1 MRALKYVPLVLAL
14 GLVILTGAV
23 CMKTPDQTKFA
34 TPEAAAA
41 ALLEA
46 LKANDTGKLGKIFGR
61 DVVETIA
68 SGDPVSDR
76 HDREVVALA
85 MEQSCR
91 WSPLSEGR
99 SELIIG
105 DEQWPYPAPLVK
117 EGSEWRFDSEAA
129 KEEILARRV
138 GRNELYV
145 ISLCRAYVDVQR
157 DYASQPHDAKP
168 AGLFAQRIRSSPDR
182 QDGLYYPTKPGQR
195 RSPMGDLAAQAALD
209 GYDENKTSASPFWG
223 YQFRI
228 LSAQGDAA
236 PGGRKSYL
244 NNGDMSGGFALV
256 AFPARYAYSGVMTF
270 IVNQDGVVYEKDLGQ
285 DRSTLAAGMAE
296 YNPDQ
301 TWTIVRSG
309 DAENPGGN

>member
-1 MRALKYVPLVLAL
+1 MRELKHVPLVLVL
-14 GLVILTGAV
+14 GLFILAGAA
-23 CMKTPDQTKFA
+23 CTRTPEQTRFA
-34 TPEAAAA
+34 TPEAASA

-46 LKANDTGKLGKIFGR
+46 LKTNDTGKLGEIFGR

-76 HDREVVALA
+76 RDREVVALA

-91 WSPLSEGR
+91 WSPLGEGR

-117 EGSEWRFDSEAA
+117 IGSEWQFDSETA
-129 KEEILARRV
+129 KEEILARRI
-138 GRNELYV
+138 GRNELHV
-145 ISLCRAYVDVQR
+145 ISLCRAYADAQR
-157 DYASQPHDAKP
+157 EYASQSHDGKP
-168 AGLFAQRIRSSPDR
+168 AGLFARRIRSSPDR

-195 RSPMGDLAAQAALD
+195 RSPLGDLAAQAALD
-209 GYDENKTSASPFWG
+209 GYSENKSSSSPFWG

-244 NNGDMSGGFALV
+244 NNEDMSGGFALV

-270 IVNQDGVVYEKDLGQ
+270 IVNQDGAVYEKDLGQ
-285 DRSTLAAGMAE
+285 DTATLAAGMAE

-301 TWTIVRSG
+301 TWTIVRSEG
-309 DAENPGGN
+309 AEIPGGN